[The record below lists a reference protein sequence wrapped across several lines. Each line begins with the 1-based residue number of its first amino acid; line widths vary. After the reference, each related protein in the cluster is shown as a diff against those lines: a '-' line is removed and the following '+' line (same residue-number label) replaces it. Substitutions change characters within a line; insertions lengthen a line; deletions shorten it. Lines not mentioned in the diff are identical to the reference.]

1 MRLLTP
7 LALAASAALAFQDS
21 SNPRALDMASRRF
34 VDVDRTL
41 SEGKYENKI
50 SKRCSSIGAACG
62 RVVGAVVAGT
72 KAAFSKPGA
81 RGCDSKHYT
90 RMERVKIASI
100 AGGATGEMIGKNKGA
115 KFGAKLGK
123 AKDERI
129 AQRKAANQAY
139 IDNQYL

>member
-1 MRLLTP
+1 
-7 LALAASAALAFQDS
+7 
-21 SNPRALDMASRRF
+21 MASRRF

-50 SKRCSSIGAACG
+50 SKRCSSIGA
-62 RVVGAVVAGT
+62 VVAGT

-81 RGCDSKHYT
+81 RGYDSKHYT